1 MMNRQE
7 TDLPSGCLNQ
17 VCHFDVYF
25 FICPLRRK
33 IMNEHLAALQTWIGE
48 EGLDLAYISDPI
60 NINYYTGF
68 FQDPEERITALIVA
82 PDHDPFLFTPQLTIE
97 EVKKA
102 GWAYPVFGYLD
113 HEDPFAKLASHIKT
127 VNPNP
132 TKWAIE
138 KDNLAVFKFEAI
150 MKQFP
155 DATFPIDASRFIEK
169 QRLIKTASEIKQME
183 AAGAQADRAFQAGFN
198 AIKAGATEQEVAA
211 EIDYAMMKEGV
222 MHMSFGTIVQAGVDA
237 ANPHGEPMGTK
248 LAPNELV
255 LFDLGT
261 DNHGYMSDATRTVA
275 FGQVTGKPR
284 EIFDICL
291 EANLTAMDA
300 VKPGL
305 KASELDK
312 IARDIITKAGY
323 GEYFNHRLGHGI
335 GMSTHEFPSIMEGN
349 DMILQPGMCFS
360 IEPGIYVPGVAGVR
374 IEDCVHVTE
383 TGCEPFTHTSKEF
396 TVING

>member
-1 MMNRQE
+1 
-7 TDLPSGCLNQ
+7 
-17 VCHFDVYF
+17 
-25 FICPLRRK
+25 
-33 IMNEHLAALQTWIGE
+33 MNEHLAALQTWIGE

-113 HEDPFAKLASHIKT
+113 HEDPFAKLASHIKA

-275 FGQVTGKPR
+275 FGQVIGKPR

>member
-1 MMNRQE
+1 
-7 TDLPSGCLNQ
+7 
-17 VCHFDVYF
+17 
-25 FICPLRRK
+25 
-33 IMNEHLAALQTWIGE
+33 MNEHLAALQAWVAK

-68 FQDPEERITALIVA
+68 FQDPEERITALIVT
-82 PDHDPFLFTPQLTIE
+82 PDNDPFLFTPQLTIE

-102 GWAYPVFGYLD
+102 GWPYQVFGYLD
-113 HEDPFAKLASHIKT
+113 HEDPFAIMANHIKAVT
-127 VNPNP
+127 ANP

-138 KDNLAVFKFEAI
+138 KDNLAVFKFEAL

-155 DATFPIDASRFIEK
+155 DATFPVDASRFIEN
-169 QRLIKTASEIKQME
+169 QRLIKTPSEIKQME

-222 MHMSFGTIVQAGVDA
+222 MHMSFGTIVQAGVNA

-248 LAPNELV
+248 LQPNELV

-284 EIFDICL
+284 EIFDVCL
-291 EANLTAMDA
+291 EANLTAMAA

-323 GEYFNHRLGHGI
+323 GDYFNHRLGHGI

-349 DMILQPGMCFS
+349 DMLLQPGMCFS